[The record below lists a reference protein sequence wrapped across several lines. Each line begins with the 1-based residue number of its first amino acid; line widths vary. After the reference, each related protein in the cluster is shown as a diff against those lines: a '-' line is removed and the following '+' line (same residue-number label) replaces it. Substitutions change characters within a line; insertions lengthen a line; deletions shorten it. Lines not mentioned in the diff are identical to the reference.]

1 MTCCGGLSGLD
12 ILQQVA
18 QGSNPQQNSVLLHLM
33 LPVLRFQDGVFLQR
47 SYEKTFTFTFCE
59 HSIIVLD

>member
-18 QGSNPQQNSVLLHLM
+18 QGSKPQQNSVLLHLM
-33 LPVLRFQDGVFLQR
+33 LQSSDFRMEP
-47 SYEKTFTFTFCE
+47 SYEDHMRRHLRLHFGNME
-59 HSIIVLD
+59 WY